1 MAQSQDNASPQS
13 TIMQMLSAQII
24 SRCIGLAANL
34 AIADHL
40 ADGPKDVE
48 SLATAGDSN
57 PDALYRVLRLLAG
70 FGIFTE
76 LPDRRFQN
84 NPLSEPLQTNA
95 AGSLRHFARWFSD
108 PMRWSALGNLD
119 YSVRTGNSGLL
130 KGQENRKVFDIMQE
144 YPGSADTF
152 SRAMTSVSM
161 GDSHA
166 IVQTYDFQPYNRIV
180 DVGGGHGFLAILIA
194 KAAPESQ
201 ITIYDQPFV
210 IDGATSAVRDAGLQD
225 RITVQGG
232 SYLEAVPGPADLIVM
247 KNIVHGEPD
256 NNALKLLR
264 NCRQA
269 LDDGGRLLVIEAVV
283 TDGPKGNG
291 ARIMDIEMLYGP
303 GGRQRTE
310 EEHATLFNA
319 TGFTLKGITPVPT
332 GTSIVEAE
340 AS

>member
-1 MAQSQDNASPQS
+1 MAQSQNQASPRS
-13 TIMQMLSAQII
+13 TIMQMLSGQII
-24 SRCIGLAANL
+24 SRCIGLAADL
-34 AIADHL
+34 AIADYL
-40 ADGPKDVE
+40 ADGPKDIE
-48 SLATAGDSN
+48 TLANETN
-57 PDALYRVLRLLAG
+57 THPDALYRVLRLLAG

-84 NPLSEPLQTNA
+84 SPLSEPLLTNA

-119 YSVRTGNSGLL
+119 YAVRTGNSGLL
-130 KGQENRKVFDIMQE
+130 KGQEDRKVFEIMQE
-144 YPGSADTF
+144 YPASAETF
-152 SRAMTSVSM
+152 SQAMTSVSM
-161 GDSHA
+161 GDSQA
-166 IVQTYDFQPYNRIV
+166 IVQTYDFQPYRRIV

-194 KAAPESQ
+194 RAAPEAQ
-201 ITIYDQPFV
+201 ITVFDQPFV
-210 IDGATSAVRDAGLQD
+210 VDGTTSAVRDAGLQN

-232 SYLEAVPGPADLIVM
+232 SYLHAVPGPADLIVM

-256 NNALKLLR
+256 HNALKLLR

-269 LDDGGRLLVIEAVV
+269 LENGGRLLVIEAVV
-283 TDGPKGNG
+283 TDGPQGNG

-310 EEHATLFNA
+310 EEHTTLFNA